1 MLRHPTSRKQRDL
14 AGTEGAV
21 LIDVKPPLRTRLEVL
36 WHQLRL
42 HIVTFAAYPN
52 SWPVS
57 YYCRNCGTRWCGWAD
72 YLDIA
77 ADRQIE
83 RGGSQP
89 PIDVADALLD
99 ERREFTD
106 WAPTRKLE
114 FSQSQ
119 RNYPW
124 KRLRSPRRV
133 GPASPGFSLSQSSSG
148 LARDGRADHAPTP
161 SSFGVLRPARTKG

>member
-1 MLRHPTSRKQRDL
+1 
-14 AGTEGAV
+14 

-77 ADRQIE
+77 ADRQMNAGSSPTGLQLANWNSPNPNVTT
-83 RGGSQP
+83 RGSVYAP
-89 PIDVADALLD
+89 LD
-99 ERREFTD
+99 ELGRPVPD
-106 WAPTRKLE
+106 
-114 FSQSQ
+114 
-119 RNYPW
+119 
-124 KRLRSPRRV
+124 
-133 GPASPGFSLSQSSSG
+133 
-148 LARDGRADHAPTP
+148 LAFP
-161 SSFGVLRPARTKG
+161 SHRPD